1 MKDQLFQQ
9 FSQAVS
15 QDFANRDAARAAVE
29 DLLAAQERKDPPNKH
44 AAWYRRQYEKVSRS
58 LANALKRIDELEAE
72 LKALKEGK
80 K

>member
-29 DLLAAQERKDPPNKH
+29 DLLAAQERKDPPINRT
-44 AAWYRRQYEKVSRS
+44 AWWRKEYKKVSRS
-58 LANALKRIDELEAE
+58 LRIALQRIDELEAE
-72 LKALKEGK
+72 LKALKEGEE
-80 K
+80 